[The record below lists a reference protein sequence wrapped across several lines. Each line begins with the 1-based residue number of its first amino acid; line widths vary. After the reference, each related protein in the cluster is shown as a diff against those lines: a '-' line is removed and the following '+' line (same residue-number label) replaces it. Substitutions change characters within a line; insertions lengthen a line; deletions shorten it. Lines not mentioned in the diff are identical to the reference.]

1 MKPIATKPIV
11 SRIFGGAVVAL
22 ALAATGVHAQPAF
35 TKAQVGERIR
45 RVEDGV
51 DEFRKYLERRG
62 DDARNRKDTAE
73 KSVKST
79 KRGGDKADTS
89 NTQARTD
96 HAKNTKD
103 ELDDALGEL
112 NQSTNRLR
120 RKFDPAPNYLETR
133 VEVDRVMDDAR
144 RVNQVMT
151 RGKYGTE
158 PERLWGAL
166 RTSINELGR
175 TYGIAPMSR

>member
-1 MKPIATKPIV
+1 MATTHVIE
-11 SRIFGGAVVAL
+11 G
-22 ALAATGVHAQPAF
+22 
-35 TKAQVGERIR
+35 
-45 RVEDGV
+45 
-51 DEFRKYLERRG
+51 RRG
-62 DDARNRKDTAE
+62 A
-73 KSVKST
+73 SGKST

-89 NTQARTD
+89 NTQARSD

-120 RKFDPAPNYLETR
+120 RKFDPTPNYLETR

-144 RVNQVMT
+144 RVNQVIT
-151 RGKYGTE
+151 RGKAGTE

-166 RTSINELGR
+166 RTSINELGQ
-175 TYGIAPMSR
+175 TYGIARWAVDVASRSFALRLRPASGRFLFPPSTLCSSSLESCGPAYWAADPSTG